1 MTDKLDGLSMDIAT
15 AEQDKLRAVFP
26 QCFVEGKLDV
36 DKLLSLCGEFE
47 TVDENDR
54 EKYEFRWKGKQEA
67 LQLAG
72 KRSAGTLRP
81 CPEESVDW
89 GNTRNLYIEGDNLE
103 VLKLLQTSYYRKVKM
118 IYIDPPYNTG
128 NDFVYADD
136 FADPLA
142 RYKEVTQ
149 QTTKSNPE
157 TMGRFHTNWLNMMYP
172 RLRLAANLLRDDGVI
187 FISIDDAEIE
197 NLKKVCNEVFGEENF
212 VACLVYDKNRKN
224 DAKYFS
230 VGHEY
235 MLVYFKSAATI
246 AEMGVIF
253 RANKEGVDEVKAEFE
268 RLRQLYNDNW
278 TKVNEGLKALYAS
291 WPNDDERKPLAR
303 FTKVDE
309 KGPYRDDGNIS
320 WPGGGGPK
328 YDVIHPV
335 TLKPCKCPDAGWRFP
350 NPQRMQEEIDSGR
363 VVFGIDETTLPRIRR
378 NLFESDKQVMRSVFF
393 SYAQT
398 ATMEFNKIFNNVRV
412 FENPKSIDDI
422 KKLIAYISDPKDN
435 EIILDFFSGSAT
447 TAHAVMQLNAEDGG
461 NRRFILVQLPEV
473 CDENS
478 EAAKAGFKNICE
490 IGKERIRRAGSKL
503 KETLVQ
509 DGGDFRHLAES
520 IPEAPQKTLFD
531 EDSAQSFT
539 VPIISARWSAADESA
554 ENKDMADKL
563 DIGFRVFK
571 LDSSNLKL
579 WDDSPITGDNAVET
593 FEQRLLGMLEILK
606 PDRSDVDVVYE
617 VMLKLGQDMCEPI
630 CAIELSNNRQVYGVG
645 ADVKFIVCFAQNITP
660 EDAAVM
666 AEYAPGRIIFAD
678 QCFNNSTDK
687 SNVKLTLRDKGI
699 TIKVL

>member
-1 MTDKLDGLSMDIAT
+1 MTDKLDGLSMDIAA

-26 QCFVEGKLDV
+26 QCFVEGKLDER
-36 DKLLSLCGEFE
+36 KLLELLGTFN

-72 KRSAGTLRP
+72 KRSTGTLRP
-81 CPEESVDW
+81 YPEESVDW
-89 GNTRNLYIEGDNLE
+89 DTTQNLYIEGDNLE

-142 RYKEVTQ
+142 RYREITQ

-157 TMGRFHTNWLNMMYP
+157 SMGRFHTNWLNMMLP
-172 RLRLAANLLRDDGVI
+172 RLHLAANLLRDDGVI

-197 NLKKVCNEVFGEENF
+197 NLKKLCNEIFGEENF

-246 AEMGVIF
+246 AESGIVF
-253 RANKEGVDEVKAEFE
+253 RANKEGVDEVREEFE
-268 RLRQLYNDNW
+268 RLRQLHNDDW
-278 TKVNEGLKALYAS
+278 VKVNEGLKSLYAS
-291 WPNDDERKPLAR
+291 WPDDDERKPLAR
-303 FTKVDE
+303 FTRVDE

-328 YDVIHPV
+328 YEVLHPV
-335 TLKPCKCPDAGWRFP
+335 TCKPCKCPDAGWRFP
-350 NPQRMQEEIDSGR
+350 NPRRMQEEIEAGR
-363 VVFGIDETTLPRIRR
+363 VVFGVDETTLPRIRR
-378 NLFESDKQVMRSVFF
+378 NLFDSDKQVMRSVTF

-398 ATMEFNKIFNNVRV
+398 ATMDFMKIFDNVRV

-422 KKLIAYISDPKDN
+422 KKLIAYVSEPN
-435 EIILDFFSGSAT
+435 NGEIILDFFSGSAT
-447 TAHAVMQLNAEDGG
+447 TAHAVMQLNADDGG
-461 NRRFILVQLPEV
+461 NRRFILVQLPEI

-478 EAAKAGFKNICE
+478 EAAKAGYATICE
-490 IGKERIRRAGSKL
+490 IGKERIRRAGKKL
-503 KETLVQ
+503 TET
-509 DGGDFRHLAES
+509 DGQVTLGEDEK
-520 IPEAPQKTLFD
+520 APMD
-531 EDSAQSFT
+531 
-539 VPIISARWSAADESA
+539 V
-554 ENKDMADKL
+554 
-563 DIGFRVFK
+563 GFRVFK
-571 LDSSNLKL
+571 LDSSNLKQ
-579 WDDSPITGDNAVET
+579 WDSSPLTGENAVIE
-593 FEQRLLGMLEILK
+593 FEQRLLGMLDILK

-617 VMLKLGQDMCEPI
+617 VMLKLGQDLCEPI
-630 CAIELSNNRQVYGVG
+630 VAIDLPNSRQVYGVG
-645 ADVKFIVCFAQNITP
+645 TDVKFIVCLALNITV
-660 EDAAVM
+660 EDAAIM
-666 AEYAPGRIIFAD
+666 ADYAPGRIVFAD
-678 QCFNNSTDK
+678 QCFNSSEDK

>member
-1 MTDKLDGLSMDIAT
+1 MTDKPSGLSMDIAA

-26 QCFVEGKLDV
+26 QCFVEGKLDER
-36 DKLLSLCGEFE
+36 KLLELLGTFD
-47 TVDENDR
+47 TLDENDR

-81 CPEESVDW
+81 CPEDSVDW

-136 FADPLA
+136 FAEPLA
-142 RYKEVTQ
+142 RYREISQ

-157 TMGRFHTNWLNMMYP
+157 SMGRFHTNWLNMMLP

-197 NLKKVCNEVFGEENF
+197 NLKKLCNEVFGEENF

-246 AEMGVIF
+246 AEMGIIF

-268 RLRQLYNDNW
+268 RLRKLHNDDW
-278 TKVNEGLKALYAS
+278 EKVNKDLKALYAS
-291 WPNDDERKPLAR
+291 WPDGDERKPLAR
-303 FTKVDE
+303 FTRVDE

-320 WPGGGGPK
+320 WPGGGGPT
-328 YDVIHPV
+328 YDVIHPA
-335 TLKPCKCPDAGWRFP
+335 TKKPCKVPSRGWVYP
-350 NPQRMQEEIDSGR
+350 NPARMQEEIENGR
-363 VVFGIDETTLPRIRR
+363 VVFGKDETVTPKIRT
-378 NLFESDKQVMRSVFF
+378 NLFEQDKQVLRSVLF

-398 ATMEFNKIFNNVRV
+398 ATQEFNKLFEGVRI
-412 FENPKSIDDI
+412 FENPKNANDI
-422 KKLIAYISDPKDN
+422 AKLIAYITQQKDN
-435 EIILDFFSGSAT
+435 DIILDFFSGSAT

-478 EAAKAGFKNICE
+478 EAAKAGYDNICE
-490 IGKERIRRAGSKL
+490 IGKERIRRAGNKL
-503 KETLVQ
+503 IEA
-509 DGGDFRHLAES
+509 DGQVRLGE
-520 IPEAPQKTLFD
+520 D
-531 EDSAQSFT
+531 EKAS
-539 VPIISARWSAADESA
+539 
-554 ENKDMADKL
+554 L
-563 DIGFRVFK
+563 DVGFRVFR
-571 LDSSNLKL
+571 LDSSNLKQ
-579 WDDSPITGDNAVET
+579 WDSSPLSGENAVTE

-617 VMLKLGQDMCEPI
+617 VMLKLGQDLCEPI
-630 CAIELSNNRQVYGVG
+630 VAIDLPNSRQVYGVG
-645 ADVKFIVCFAQNITP
+645 TDVKFIVCLALNITV
-660 EDAAVM
+660 EDAVIM
-666 AEYAPGRIIFAD
+666 ADYAPGRIVFAD
-678 QCFNNSTDK
+678 QCFDNSEAK

-699 TIKVL
+699 TIRVL